1 MRGRLYTVYTVYTVD
16 SMDMVPVGTN
26 YICSVLVA

>member
-26 YICSVLVA
+26 YICSVLAS